1 MHFWRNYINM
11 IKITTKISNPIWTI
25 MNFSIFIE
33 FGRCNSCKI
42 MAPVLFQH
50 IQHYSAAKYLQLC
63 IFVHITSMWSKP
75 RKNIKFN
82 LNLIMNSSLFIKFW
96 RCHTCKIIQPQ
107 FAILSNIIWINW
119 VNLKFLQYYDVSIKY
134 SLFSLSYS

>member
-1 MHFWRNYINM
+1 
-11 IKITTKISNPIWTI
+11 
-25 MNFSIFIE
+25 
-33 FGRCNSCKI
+33 
-42 MAPVLFQH
+42 MAWVLSHH
-50 IQHYSAAKYLQLC
+50 IQHYSALKYMQLC
-63 IFVHITSMWSKP
+63 IFVDITSMWSKS

-119 VNLKFLQYYDVSIKY
+119 VKLTILLNYDISIKY
-134 SLFSLSYS
+134 SLFASFFRHNGIFEVTCCHQLCIGCERSEARADRRRWKASP